1 MIVFLLAN
9 AKITSIDAVISAAR
23 DRDIAKL
30 AYTELFAAPR
40 LPHAT
45 YIFGNLDVLS
55 WSGLRSAASAYR
67 QLRAQGVRV
76 LNDPARVASRFGL
89 LRQLYLAGLNQFNA
103 YRAEEGV
110 RPQRWPVFLRIE
122 ASHGGPISQL
132 LDHWEEVRG
141 AITEAVAAGI
151 PLSTILIVEY
161 AGQPVRPG
169 VFRRLAIYRLGDRSV
184 ADTCVH
190 ERDWRA
196 KDGEGEADIA
206 TPELYEDELRIV
218 RDNPYREA
226 VDKAFDMAGIDYGRA
241 DFGLVDGRVQVY
253 EINPTPFVELPGDGP
268 SPLRGESNRLSN
280 AKYLD
285 ALRQLDS
292 PAGAFL
298 KPFDPKLVPK
308 PSR

>member
-9 AKITSIDAVISAAR
+9 SKLPSVDAVIAAAG

-45 YIFGNLDVLS
+45 YIFGNLDMLS
-55 WSGLRSAASAYR
+55 WSGLRSAAAAYR

-76 LNDPARVASRFGL
+76 LNDPAWVASRFGL
-89 LRQLYLAGLNQFNA
+89 LRQLYLAGFNQFNA
-103 YRAEEGV
+103 YRAEEGL

-132 LDHWEEVRG
+132 LHRWEEVRS
-141 AITEAVAAGI
+141 AIAEAVAAGI
-151 PLSTILIVEY
+151 PLTTILIVEY
-161 AGQPVRPG
+161 AAQPVRPG
-169 VFRRLAIYRLGDRSV
+169 LFRRLAIYRIGGRSV

-196 KDGEGEADIA
+196 KEGEDGIA

-218 RDNPYREA
+218 RDNPYRD
-226 VDKAFDMAGIDYGRA
+226 VVGKAFDMAGIDYGRA

-253 EINPTPFVELPGDGP
+253 EINASPFIELLGDSP
-268 SPLRGESNRLSN
+268 SPFRSESRRLSN
-280 AKYLD
+280 ANYLD
-285 ALRQLDS
+285 AVRQLDS
-292 PAGAFL
+292 PAGPFL
-298 KPFDPKLVPK
+298 KPFDPNLVPK

>member
-9 AKITSIDAVISAAR
+9 AKVPSIDAVIAAAR

-30 AYTELFAAPR
+30 AYAELFAAPR
-40 LPHAT
+40 LPRAT
-45 YIFGNLDVLS
+45 YIFGNLDMLS
-55 WSGLRSAASAYR
+55 WSGLRSAAAAYR

-89 LRQLYLAGLNQFNA
+89 LRQLYLAGMNQFNA

-132 LDHWEEVRG
+132 LNRWEEVRG
-141 AITEAVAAGI
+141 AIAEAVAAGI
-151 PLSTILIVEY
+151 PLTTILIVEY

-169 VFRRLAIYRLGDRSV
+169 LFRRLAIYRIGDRSV

-196 KDGEGEADIA
+196 KEGEDGIA

-218 RDNPYREA
+218 RDNPYRD
-226 VDKAFDMAGIDYGRA
+226 VVGKAFDLAGIDYGRA

-253 EINPTPFVELPGDGP
+253 EINPTPFVELLGDGP
-268 SPLRGESNRLSN
+268 SPLRSESNRLSN
-280 AKYLD
+280 AHYLD

-292 PAGAFL
+292 PAGPFL